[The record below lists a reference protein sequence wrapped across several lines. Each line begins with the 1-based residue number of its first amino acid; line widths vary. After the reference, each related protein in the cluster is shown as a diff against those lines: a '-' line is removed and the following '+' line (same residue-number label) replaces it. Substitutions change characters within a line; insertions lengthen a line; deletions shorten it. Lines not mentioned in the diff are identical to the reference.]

1 MSELYDSLLS
11 EAAVNFALNGCLGA
25 LAGYCVGS
33 ALKKSDI
40 DGRTKSIP
48 KINACNF
55 SDDLKIK
62 YSLDSNFELDSV
74 ILHCASELFSI
85 MTNGLHSPNKTLKE
99 TLSYIIRNHTFKVL
113 TFTVLTAYGANSK
126 NNDIYNFCA
135 FIGSEYISY
144 KLSRMPDT
152 VQIYTKRDAE
162 QALKAI
168 ERRNHLNNHPYDLD
182 NNNWCTLF

>member
-1 MSELYDSLLS
+1 
-11 EAAVNFALNGCLGA
+11 
-25 LAGYCVGS
+25 
-33 ALKKSDI
+33 
-40 DGRTKSIP
+40 
-48 KINACNF
+48 
-55 SDDLKIK
+55 
-62 YSLDSNFELDSV
+62 
-74 ILHCASELFSI
+74 